1 MFDMSTLMHDV
12 FEARQDAPLDLLEE
26 RLLLADA
33 QRGDDA
39 ATARLIRAYGPA
51 LRGAVA
57 AHVRALPQYPQPAD
71 LEDIRSQALVGVL
84 EAIRAFN
91 PERHERLAA
100 TVATYVQHEVAEAAT
115 STAAFTI
122 PARTL
127 SRFFGILRAA
137 GGDVAE
143 AARIA
148 PEHKMRPETFAAVL
162 DSMRGT
168 HSYEG
173 TIENYLDSRMGGY
186 SPTGNGSRGASID
199 AQPLWDNSAPDVED
213 RILVEAAFAA
223 VNTLEK
229 DVVGLAYGFTDYDPV
244 PDAEIADRIGMS
256 RAKIQRTRTGALSK
270 MRSALGVA

>member
-12 FEARQDAPLDLLEE
+12 FEAREDAPLDLLEE
-26 RLLLADA
+26 RLTIAAA
-33 QRGDDA
+33 QQGDEA
-39 ATARLIRAYGPA
+39 ATSRLIRAYAPA
-51 LRGAVA
+51 IRGAVA
-57 AHVRALPQYPQPAD
+57 AHVRALPSYPQPAD
-71 LEDIRSQALVGVL
+71 LEDIRSQAVVGVL
-84 EAIRAFN
+84 EAIKAFD
-91 PERHERLAA
+91 PDRHERLAA

-137 GGDVAE
+137 KGDVAE
-143 AARIA
+143 AVRIA
-148 PEHKMRPETFAAVL
+148 PDHKMRVETFVAVL

-168 HSYEG
+168 RSYEG
-173 TIENYLDSRMGGY
+173 TIEGYLDSGMGGY
-186 SPTGNGSRGASID
+186 SPSFGGDQGRDPQAY
-199 AQPLWDNSAPDVED
+199 PLWDNSAPDVED

-244 PDAEIADRIGMS
+244 PDAEIGERLGMS
-256 RAKIQRTRTGALSK
+256 RAKIQRTRTGALST